1 VGRHIS
7 ARWLAIAGA
16 AAVGTGLLMLGAWTE
31 QTSTMLRIAGLVV
44 QGVGLGLFQLAYSD
58 IVTAALPLR
67 DRGVAGS
74 LVLLTR
80 TLGTV
85 TAASIV
91 LMLFEILNVTGGFL
105 EAFQQTF
112 QLAALLAFAAAG
124 LLAVTPRKVR
134 GS

>member
-1 VGRHIS
+1 
-7 ARWLAIAGA
+7 
-16 AAVGTGLLMLGAWTE
+16 
-31 QTSTMLRIAGLVV
+31 
-44 QGVGLGLFQLAYSD
+44 
-58 IVTAALPLR
+58 
-67 DRGVAGS
+67 
-74 LVLLTR
+74 
-80 TLGTV
+80 
-85 TAASIV
+85 V